1 MTIHYP
7 TYRILTPTLGEL
19 SWKVIPDDRLL
30 AQQLA
35 WISLIKS
42 NFSEYLVHVR
52 QGFTAISLVWTE
64 PDQQRKFASSFLD
77 YQVEPVCLSSQ
88 TWEVPVCY
96 DHPFSP
102 DLAHLAQSK
111 RLSIE
116 EVIELHTAQP
126 YRIHFFGFLPGF
138 MYLNG
143 LPEILHFPRKSIPV
157 SSVDAGSVAIGGTQ
171 TGIYPMKSPGGWH
184 LIGKTPISLFE
195 ASETPPVWSRV
206 GDLVQFVSVT
216 FEEFQEISQNPELW
230 QIG

>member
-1 MTIHYP
+1 MTPYQP
-7 TYRILTPTLGEL
+7 TYQILTPTLGEL
-19 SWKVIPDDRLL
+19 SWKVIPDDELL

-42 NFSEYLVHVR
+42 HFSEYLVHVR
-52 QGFTAISLVWTE
+52 QGFTAISLVWNE
-64 PDQQRKFASSFLD
+64 PDQQRKFASSVLD
-77 YQVEPVCLSSQ
+77 FQEKPVSLSNQ

-96 DHPFSP
+96 DYPFSP

-111 RLSIE
+111 GLTIE

-171 TGIYPMKSPGGWH
+171 TGIYPMRSPGGWH

-195 ASETPPVWSRV
+195 ARETPPVWSNV